1 MIVCSILYSQD
12 GKCVIFADQQTEL
25 VSLISGEERNLKFVE
40 HQLCIN
46 KLNISHEN
54 LTFQARYYLLTA
66 CDVPATL
73 LAAWHSLVSTPRNRP
88 AVDMNVSI
96 LQTRKLRL
104 RVQGYSV

>member
-73 LAAWHSLVSTPRNRP
+73 LGTGGTGMNRAKSLLSRTLYASEERQE
-88 AVDMNVSI
+88 
-96 LQTRKLRL
+96 QTSK
-104 RVQGYSV
+104 